1 MKIIICEEDY
11 SYIEVIHSTLLK
23 YAKNKGIHAEFNLTT
38 RKPASIISFLE
49 SDKAEC
55 YFISLDLKESMPAIE
70 LIKEIR
76 QKNPNAIINV
86 LSSDAVKLQSLDLT
100 TYDVF
105 YKIKKTSTST
115 MKEELKVALLSVF
128 KHLKAVDF
136 FL

>member
-11 SYIEVIHSTLLK
+11 SYIEIIHSTLFK
-23 YAKNKGIHAEFNLTT
+23 YAKTKGIHAEFNLTT
-38 RKPASIISFLE
+38 RKPSSILNFLN

-55 YFISLDLKESMPAIE
+55 YFISLDLNESITSIE

-86 LSSDAVKLQSLDLT
+86 LSTNSIKLQSLDLT

-105 YKIKKTSTST
+105 YKIEKSERGI
-115 MKEELKVALLSVF
+115 MKEELKAALLAVF
-128 KHLKAVDF
+128 KRLKAVDF